1 MIINKKCLKKI
12 TGILLFFAFLL
23 TYNPSFSQV
32 SHADSSAEAEHD
44 TAHVTEKAAHAAA
57 GEQGHEKEKFNAGE
71 MILEHIGDAHEWHIL
86 TMGEQHVT
94 VPLPVILY
102 NKGKWDVFMSSQFHH
117 GEHDVT
123 TKNGNV
129 YRLNHKGKIE
139 TADQSAFYDFSITKN
154 VLTLFVSAIILL
166 FIFIGIANSYARNKN
181 KAPKGMQSLFEPF
194 IIFIRDEVARP
205 SIGPKYYRYMPF
217 LLTIFFFIW
226 INNMLGLIPI
236 IPFGANLT
244 GNIAVTMTL
253 ALFTF
258 IISLAISNRN
268 YWAHILAP
276 DVPKGLYVL
285 LVPIEILGV
294 ILKPFVLTLRLFA
307 NMLAGHIIPLAF
319 ISLIFIFAEMSPIAG
334 YGVSVISVALSL
346 FMKVLE
352 LLVCFLQAYVFTL
365 LSAMYF
371 GMAIE
376 EHHGT
381 DHH

>member
-1 MIINKKCLKKI
+1 MIINKNCLKKI
-12 TGILLFFAFLL
+12 TGILLFFAFFI

-32 SHADSSAEAEHD
+32 SHADSSAKAEH
-44 TAHVTEKAAHAAA
+44 TAA
-57 GEQGHEKEKFNAGE
+57 GEQGYAKEKFNAGE

-86 TMGEQHVT
+86 TFQDHHVT

-102 NKGKWDVFMSSQFHH
+102 NKGKFDVFMSGEFHH
-117 GEHDVT
+117 GEHEVT

-139 TADQSAFYDFSITKN
+139 SVDGSTFFDFSITKN
-154 VLTLFVSAIILL
+154 VLTLLVSAIILL
-166 FIFIGIANSYARNKN
+166 FIFISIANSYAKNKN

-205 SIGPKYYRYMPF
+205 AIGPKYYRYMPF

-236 IPFGANLT
+236 IPFGANIT

-258 IISLAISNRN
+258 IITMAVSNKN
-268 YWAHILAP
+268 YWVHIINTP
-276 DVPKGLYVL
+276 GVPWWLKFPLPLMPFV
-285 LVPIEILGV
+285 EILGV
-294 ILKPFVLTLRLFA
+294 FTKPFVLTLRLFA
-307 NMLAGHIIPLAF
+307 NMVAGHIIPLAF
-319 ISLIFIFAEMSPIAG
+319 ISLIFIFAEMSPTAG
-334 YGVSVISVALSL
+334 YGVSIVAVLISV
-346 FMKVLE
+346 FMRVLE
-352 LLVCFLQAYVFTL
+352 LLICFLQAYVFTL

-371 GMAIE
+371 GMATE